1 MKAQTG
7 SGDDVGLEDSSQREN
22 QSDSR
27 WQENQ
32 PIRANASSSSVASAY
47 FNNKITIPEDQQ
59 VPPGGGERER
69 ERDREVKKIERKRME
84 SDRERRL
91 RQQREGELKRERK

>member
-1 MKAQTG
+1 MVCSLYEDSQWFKCVLSVHFCFRVEKWRDSSGVSRFKMKAQTG

-22 QSDSR
+22 QSDSS

-59 VPPGGGERER
+59 VPPG
-69 ERDREVKKIERKRME
+69 
-84 SDRERRL
+84 
-91 RQQREGELKRERK
+91 EGEE

>member
-1 MKAQTG
+1 MEVQTG
-7 SGDDVGLEDSSQREN
+7 NGNTVGLEDSSQQEN

-47 FNNKITIPEDQQ
+47 FNNKIIIPEDQQ
-59 VPPGGGERER
+59 VRTPGERER
-69 ERDREVKKIERKRME
+69 EREGGVTEN
-84 SDRERRL
+84 REREKENGER
-91 RQQREGELKRERK
+91 QREEREE